1 MANLIQAAEE
11 LEFVPK
17 NQLAQMSQDPNSRY
31 PSFLVLSEIQRR
43 TQMEKMYNAERQA
56 MEMPTT
62 TVAEEKVAELMQPQ
76 GLAGMGANGSAE
88 SPAADGFSPGQPMPV
103 SPMQEMTQYAASGGR
118 TGFQNIGATSHGPI
132 YPSRQSLLASLGID
146 PSGMTE
152 EEIQQ
157 ALLQAEVPRGTRN
170 NNPLNI
176 RYDPANDWQGQIGK
190 DDDGFAIFET
200 PDHAMRAGDIILGNY
215 DHLHGI
221 DTISDAM
228 ERFAPASDDN
238 DPEAYADFIAS
249 RTGMGANQRID
260 LSNPD
265 TRQSILTA
273 QSAFETPQVDSGLQ
287 SYQASRQA
295 QHGAP
300 TVPQLGA
307 SSPSQSSATISNPFG
322 DVQWKRAVEA
332 HRDRGGLGGYANVT
346 DPYDIPLRFP
356 WLREKL
362 GLETTV
368 SSEDVNERYRRRWE
382 NQLSEEELR
391 ARYTTDEGKP
401 RYGRIA
407 GEGIGAASLA
417 VPLGWAGG
425 RIAQAGKWG
434 LGRASARWPGWPQRA
449 KEWVQKGFTR
459 NPMERGFTPSQV
471 LGGRPL
477 PPPEF
482 SLARTAQTLAWPVA
496 GATVVGA
503 MSDAGNR
510 LSDDEVE
517 TKVSEILDPSG
528 GPSSPELEEST
539 RGLSGKVNSY
549 LKQADGL
556 DVAKLGGIIMSSR
569 NTVELGEGI
578 TALAQDIQTRKTEEE
593 ARQDE
598 LQLRD
603 IQGELYR
610 AQTDKVYAEIEDM
623 PLEQINQLLSAYAEY
638 QKGITEGYYD
648 MSEDELADFNLKYL
662 ALLKKSGELQGIG
675 SLVDDRVDPYTD
687 SGATIGP

>member
-56 MEMPTT
+56 MEMPTS

-88 SPAADGFSPGQPMPV
+88 SPAADGFFPGQPMPV

-176 RYDPANDWQGQIGK
+176 RYDPANDWQGQICK
-190 DDDGFAIFET
+190 DDDGFAIFES
-200 PDHAMRAGDIILGNY
+200 PDYGLRAGDRILENY
-215 DHLHGI
+215 DDLHGI
-221 DTISDAM
+221 DTISEIT

-307 SSPSQSSATISNPFG
+307 SSPSQSDDRG
-322 DVQWKRAVEA
+322 
-332 HRDRGGLGGYANVT
+332 DRGGLGGYANET
-346 DPYDIPLRFP
+346 EARPSG

-362 GLETTV
+362 GLSTTIR
-368 SSEDVNERYRRRWE
+368 SEDVPDWYRRHQE
-382 NQLSEEELR
+382 NKPTEEELR

-407 GEGIGAASLA
+407 REGIGAASYA
-417 VPLGWAGG
+417 VPLTFGAGLG
-425 RIAQAGKWG
+425 ARIVQSG

-459 NPMERGFTPSQV
+459 PTGAIRYGNRTINPRTGATQPSTV
-471 LGGRPL
+471 
-477 PPPEF
+477 F
-482 SLARTAQTLAWPVA
+482 SSRRTAQTLAWPVA
-496 GATVVGA
+496 GATVLGA

-517 TKVSEILDPSG
+517 EKVTEIVNPPG
-528 GPSSPELEEST
+528 GDPELEKST

-623 PLEQINQLLSAYAEY
+623 PLEQINELLSAYAEY
-638 QKGITEGYYD
+638 QKGITEGYYQ

-662 ALLKKSGELQGIG
+662 ALLKKSGELQGIA
-675 SLVDDRVDPYTD
+675 SLADDRADPYTD
-687 SGATIGP
+687 SGATVGP

>member
-17 NQLAQMSQDPNSRY
+17 NQLAEMSQDPNSRY

-56 MEMPTT
+56 MEKPTT

-76 GLAGMGANGSAE
+76 GLAGMGVNGSAE
-88 SPAADGFSPGQPMPV
+88 APTADGFSPDQPMPA
-103 SPMQEMTQYAASGGR
+103 SPMQYAASGGR
-118 TGFQNIGATSHGPI
+118 TGFQNIGATSQGPVHR
-132 YPSRQSLLASLGID
+132 SRQSLLASLGID

-152 EEIQQ
+152 EEIEQT
-157 ALLQAEVPRGTRN
+157 LLQGGVQRGIRN

-176 RYDPANDWQGQIGK
+176 RYDSANDWQGQIGK
-190 DDDGFAIFET
+190 DDEGFAIFET
-200 PDHAMRAGDIILGNY
+200 ANHGMRAGDIILENY
-215 DHLHGI
+215 DDLHGI
-221 DTISDAM
+221 DTISEAM
-228 ERFAPASDDN
+228 ERFSPASDDN
-238 DPEAYADFIAS
+238 DPEAYADFVANL
-249 RTGMGANQRID
+249 TGMGANQRID
-260 LSNPD
+260 LSDPA
-265 TRQSILTA
+265 TRQSIVTA
-273 QSAFETPQVDSGLQ
+273 QAAFETPQVDSGLQ
-287 SYQASRQA
+287 SYQVARQA
-295 QHGAP
+295 QQGAP

-307 SSPSQSSATISNPFG
+307 SSPSQSDDRG
-322 DVQWKRAVEA
+322 
-332 HRDRGGLGGYANVT
+332 DRGGLGGYANET
-346 DPYDIPLRFP
+346 EARPSG

-362 GLETTV
+362 GLSTTV
-368 SSEDVNERYRRRWE
+368 RSEDVPDWYRRHQE
-382 NQLSEEELR
+382 NKPTEEELR

-417 VPLGWAGG
+417 VPIGWAGG
-425 RIAQAGKWG
+425 RVAQVGKWG
-434 LGRASARWPGWPQRA
+434 LGRAAARWPGWPQRA

-459 NPMERGFTPSQV
+459 PTGAIRYGNRTINPRTGATQPSTV
-471 LGGRPL
+471 
-477 PPPEF
+477 F
-482 SLARTAQTLAWPVA
+482 SSSRTAQTLAWPVA

-598 LQLRD
+598 LKLRD

-623 PLEQINQLLSAYAEY
+623 PLEQINDLLSAYAEY

-648 MSEDELADFNLKYL
+648 MSEDELANFNLKYL

-675 SLVDDRVDPYTD
+675 SLVDDRADPYAE
-687 SGATIGP
+687 SGVTIGP